1 MKKYNHTLMKKLEL
15 STDSEGRQTII
26 VPDGMEVVVKDNG
39 ELMLVEKQ
47 DIFETLKS
55 GDIFASKQGIYIFK
69 SVDKTPGQRNQ
80 INVYGYAQYNGKWDV
95 EGSTHVFLGP
105 VRVATKDDVLM
116 LKNTL
121 AKHCY
126 EWNPDTLEFIKIPW
140 VPQYG
145 DTYFEIDD
153 SDSGCARV
161 EKCSFANGTPKSKF
175 PVFPSYREAEK
186 WAHEYDV
193 LLNQFIG
200 RIINEADMEHS
211 EDC

>member
-1 MKKYNHTLMKKLEL
+1 MKTLEL
-15 STDSEGRQTII
+15 VKDNYGRRTII

-39 ELMLVEKQ
+39 DLMLVEKH
-47 DIFETLKS
+47 DIFETLKP
-55 GDIFASKQGIYIFK
+55 GDVFASKDGVYIFK
-69 SVDKTPGQRNQ
+69 SLNRTSGQRDC
-80 INVYGYAQYNGKWDV
+80 INVYGYVQYDGKWSV
-95 EGSTHVFLGP
+95 EETTHEFLEPVFN
-105 VRVATKDDVLM
+105 ATSDGLFTLKDELS
-116 LKNTL
+116 
-121 AKHCY
+121 KHCY

-175 PVFPSYREAEK
+175 PVFPSRREAEK

-211 EDC
+211 EDY